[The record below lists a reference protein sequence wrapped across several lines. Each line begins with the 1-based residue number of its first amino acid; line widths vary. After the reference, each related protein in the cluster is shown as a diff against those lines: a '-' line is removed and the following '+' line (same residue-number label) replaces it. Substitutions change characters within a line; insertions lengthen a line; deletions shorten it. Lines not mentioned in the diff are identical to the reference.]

1 MERSDFGILRRF
13 QQTPDPAFELTRSVG
28 DMKSSRRRDLG
39 TRSSFFFSRWSN
51 VDFKDL
57 ETYMFKL
64 GDAAPNTSGRQG
76 FLENPS
82 NELF

>member
-1 MERSDFGILRRF
+1 
-13 QQTPDPAFELTRSVG
+13 
-28 DMKSSRRRDLG
+28 MKSSRRRDLG